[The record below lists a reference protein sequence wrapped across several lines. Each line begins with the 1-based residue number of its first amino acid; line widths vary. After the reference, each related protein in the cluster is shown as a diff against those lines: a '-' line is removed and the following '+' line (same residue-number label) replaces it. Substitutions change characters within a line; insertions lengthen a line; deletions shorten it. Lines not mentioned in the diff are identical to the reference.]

1 MQQPQEI
8 NLLPER
14 YKRDVTPFAMG
25 IGTIILILIAVFAF
39 LFYYSKLERERTDA
53 VNEVAELQLQK
64 VELEAAAGTL
74 AADQTPEQELQE
86 AITQLETYRVETS
99 KFTEELI
106 RLLPERGFFVRY
118 FYQRDGLLE
127 ITVSFDQMQE
137 AAQYYHELSQSPYVD
152 AVRMGEIGTEAVAE
166 QAVDEEEGASSDDS
180 RTLPRY
186 EASYELSMNLQDVN
200 VDEEVEQP

>member
-14 YKRDVTPFAMG
+14 YKRDVTPIVMG

-64 VELEAAAGTL
+64 VELEAEAGTL
-74 AADQTPEQELQE
+74 ATDLSPEQELQD
-86 AITQLETYRVETS
+86 AISQLETYRVETS
-99 KFTEELI
+99 AFTEELI

-127 ITVSFDQMQE
+127 LSVSFDQMQE

-152 AVRMGEIGTEAVAE
+152 AVRMGEIGTEAVAD
-166 QAVDEEEGASSDDS
+166 QTAEEEEAGSDNA
-180 RTLPRY
+180 RILPRY
-186 EASYELSMNLQDVN
+186 EATYELALNLQEVN
-200 VDEEVEQP
+200 EGEEVEQP